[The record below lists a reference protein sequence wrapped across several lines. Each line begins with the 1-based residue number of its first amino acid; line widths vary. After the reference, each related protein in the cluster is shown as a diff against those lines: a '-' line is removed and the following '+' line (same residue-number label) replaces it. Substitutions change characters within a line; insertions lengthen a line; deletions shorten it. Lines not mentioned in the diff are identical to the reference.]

1 MTSPDT
7 SEHRVLAAVVQA
19 APVYLDLGRSV
30 EKAVALI
37 GQAAA
42 KGARIVAFPELWL
55 PGYPWWVWLAP
66 PAWAAEHGLDLRY
79 REQALQFDSPQ
90 ADRIAQAARDHK
102 IVVVMGLA
110 ERDGAAR
117 YIAQWIIDEQGR
129 TVGRRRKLKP
139 GPLERTVFS
148 EGAGAD
154 DLRVYDTSVGRVG
167 GLCCA
172 EHRNPLFKHALHSQ
186 MEDIHVAAWPS
197 FPARPFAAGLS
208 AETYLAISR
217 TYAAEGGCYVLAPSA
232 PVTAEMRALVCD
244 TEDKAER
251 LGLGGG
257 HSQIYAPN
265 GDALCVPPDPQAEA
279 ILTAVIDPTRI
290 AAAKA
295 AHDIT
300 GHSARYDVVQLAW
313 TAQGTGTAS

>member
-1 MTSPDT
+1 MTSRDI
-7 SEHRVLAAVVQA
+7 SEPRVLAAVVQA
-19 APVYLDLGRSV
+19 APVYLDLARSV
-30 EKAVALI
+30 DKAVALI
-37 GQAAA
+37 GEAAA
-42 KGARIVAFPELWL
+42 TGARIVAFPELWL

-66 PAWAAEHGLDLRY
+66 PAWAAQRGLDVRY
-79 REQALQFDSPQ
+79 REQALQFDSVDAQ
-90 ADRIAQAARDHK
+90 RIAQAARDHK

-110 ERDGAAR
+110 ERDGDAL
-117 YIAQWIIDEQGR
+117 YIAQWIIDEQGH
-129 TVGRRRKLKP
+129 TVTRRRKLKP
-139 GPLERTVFS
+139 GPLERIVFG
-148 EGAGAD
+148 EGGAD
-154 DLRVYDTSVGRVG
+154 DLRVFDTSVGRVG

-172 EHRNPLFKHALHSQ
+172 EHRNPLFKQALHAQ
-186 MEDIHVAAWPS
+186 REDIHVAAWPS

-244 TEDKAER
+244 TEEKAER

-265 GDALCVPPDPQAEA
+265 GDALCVPPDPQAET
-279 ILTAVIDPTRI
+279 ILTALIDPARI

-295 AHDIT
+295 AHDIA

-313 TAQGTGTAS
+313 TVQAASSAS